1 MLFVKYA
8 GIGLALTF
16 WFTQSAA
23 QQVYKCIDPK
33 TKKTNFTDS
42 PCSTSEAKTIINT
55 APNIVV
61 PFQGKSEQQS
71 TGGHFGQ
78 SKPEGAAEKI
88 TALDDL
94 IAECKQA
101 RHQLDLA
108 RRFPRAYGP
117 ETIADIKIKIK
128 IACQPA
134 SGGSS
139 CVQTQLNPSK
149 KFLGNHGEIFKTM
162 DGRIWEVN
170 DYSYNYLYSYGDS
183 VDICRSGTM
192 MIINK
197 KKIGITQIR

>member
-1 MLFVKYA
+1 MLFTKYT

-16 WFTQSAA
+16 WFTQIAA

-33 TKKTNFTDS
+33 TKKINFTDS
-42 PCSTSEAKTIINT
+42 PCNASEAKSTINT
-55 APNIVV
+55 TPNIVS
-61 PFQGKSEQQS
+61 PFQ
-71 TGGHFGQ
+71 
-78 SKPEGAAEKI
+78 EKTESAGEKK

-134 SGGSS
+134 SSGSS
-139 CVQTQLNPSK
+139 CFQTHLNPSK
-149 KFLGNHGEIFKTM
+149 EFLGNHGEIFKTM
-162 DGRIWEVN
+162 DGKIWEVN
-170 DYSYNYLYSYGDS
+170 DYSYH
-183 VDICRSGTM
+183 
-192 MIINK
+192 
-197 KKIGITQIR
+197 